1 MVSPEA
7 EQLLRLEQLRRRI
20 NSEARRSVLQIVVRS
35 LLVGAS
41 ISPGVGGPL
50 AAFPPSGRLRTAAP
64 RPDAAPGPPGGALA
78 CSVRSRGR
86 SPPLTAPPERR

>member
-50 AAFPPSGRLRTAAP
+50 AAFPPPAGSGQRPRGPMPLLARLVAR
-64 RPDAAPGPPGGALA
+64 
-78 CSVRSRGR
+78 
-86 SPPLTAPPERR
+86 